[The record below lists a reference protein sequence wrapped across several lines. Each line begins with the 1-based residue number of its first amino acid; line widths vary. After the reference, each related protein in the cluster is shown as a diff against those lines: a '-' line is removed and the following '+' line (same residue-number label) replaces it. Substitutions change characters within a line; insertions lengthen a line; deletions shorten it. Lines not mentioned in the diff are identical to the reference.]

1 MFRGE
6 IFIPKKKPFL
16 NLTLSEKLNWGSL
29 LGVLIYLSI
38 FFVDEKWNSS
48 EMKYYINDHTFI
60 NQIVGFIFAISFFSS
75 FFIRFQEFE
84 NLNGELKGKL
94 IIDENEITIDNKIYD
109 LSKIQDFKIKI
120 TDYYGQRT
128 NYSKY
133 GPYYYQGI
141 NNKLSFDYDNQLIAI
156 NFQIYSDR
164 NTYDLKVTLLN
175 IISKE
180 RIPFQRS
187 YLKIIDDE
195 YKDTPTYKKFV
206 EKLLSEKRVVHS
218 ETV

>member
-16 NLTLSEKLNWGSL
+16 NLTLSEKLSWGSL
-29 LGVLIYLSI
+29 FGVFIYCSI
-38 FFVDEKWNSS
+38 FLIDEKWNSNIIKNYVS
-48 EMKYYINDHTFI
+48 ENTIL
-60 NQIVGFIFAISFFSS
+60 NQLFAAVFGIIFFASL
-75 FFIRFQEFE
+75 FIRFQEFE
-84 NLNGELKGKL
+84 NLNGEIIGKL
-94 IIDENEITIDNKIYD
+94 IIDENEIIIDKKVYD

-128 NYSKY
+128 NYSRS

-141 NNKLSFDYDNQLIAI
+141 NNKLSFNYDNQLIAI

-164 NTYDLKVTLLN
+164 NTYDLKVILLN
-175 IISKE
+175 IICKE

-206 EKLLSEKRVVHS
+206 EKLLLEKRVVHS
-218 ETV
+218 ETI

>member
-16 NLTLSEKLNWGSL
+16 NLTLSEKLSWSSL
-29 LGVLIYLSI
+29 LGVSIYLLI

-48 EMKYYINDHTFI
+48 VIKYYINDHTFI

-94 IIDENEITIDNKIYD
+94 IIDENEISIDDKIYE
-109 LSKIQDFKIKI
+109 LSKIHDFKIKI
-120 TDYYGQRT
+120 IDYYGQRT
-128 NYSKY
+128 NYSKS

-141 NNKLSFDYDNQLIAI
+141 NNKLSFNYNNELIAI
-156 NFQIYSDR
+156 NFQIYSER
-164 NTYDLKVTLLN
+164 KTYDLQVALLN
-175 IISKE
+175 IICKE
-180 RIPFQRS
+180 KIPFQKS

-195 YKDTPTYKKFV
+195 YKDSPTYKKFV
-206 EKLLSEKRVVHS
+206 EKLIAEKLVVHS
-218 ETV
+218 ETI

>member
-16 NLTLSEKLNWGSL
+16 NLTLSEKLSWGSL
-29 LGVLIYLSI
+29 CSI
-38 FFVDEKWNSS
+38 FIYCSFIIIDEKWNSS
-48 EMKYYINDHTFI
+48 NIKNYIIDHTFI
-60 NQIVGFIFAISFFSS
+60 NQIFGAIFFIVFIASI
-75 FFIRFQEFE
+75 FIRFQEFE

-94 IIDENEITIDNKIYD
+94 IIDESEITIDDKIYD

-128 NYSKY
+128 FYTKS

-141 NNKLSFDYDNQLIAI
+141 NNKLSFNYENEIIDI
-156 NFQIYSDR
+156 NFQIYSER
-164 NTYDLKVTLLN
+164 YTYDLKVTLLN
-175 IISKE
+175 IICKE
-180 RIPFQRS
+180 KIPFQRS
-187 YLKIIDDE
+187 YLKSIDDE

>member
-1 MFRGE
+1 MCIR
-6 IFIPKKKPFL
+6 
-16 NLTLSEKLNWGSL
+16 
-29 LGVLIYLSI
+29 
-38 FFVDEKWNSS
+38 DSS
-48 EMKYYINDHTFI
+48 R
-60 NQIVGFIFAISFFSS
+60 S
-75 FFIRFQEFE
+75 
-84 NLNGELKGKL
+84 
-94 IIDENEITIDNKIYD
+94 
-109 LSKIQDFKIKI
+109 
-120 TDYYGQRT
+120 
-128 NYSKY
+128 

-141 NNKLSFDYDNQLIAI
+141 NNKLSFNYDNQLIAI

-175 IISKE
+175 IICKE

>member
-29 LGVLIYLSI
+29 ISLILLAYILEKLKDTNLESI
-38 FFVDEKWNSS
+38 FKIPLLFCLIIFVYS
-48 EMKYYINDHTFI
+48 I
-60 NQIVGFIFAISFFSS
+60 
-75 FFIRFQEFE
+75 FIRFQEFE

-128 NYSKY
+128 NYSRS

-141 NNKLSFDYDNQLIAI
+141 NNKLSFNYDNQLIAI

-175 IISKE
+175 IICKE